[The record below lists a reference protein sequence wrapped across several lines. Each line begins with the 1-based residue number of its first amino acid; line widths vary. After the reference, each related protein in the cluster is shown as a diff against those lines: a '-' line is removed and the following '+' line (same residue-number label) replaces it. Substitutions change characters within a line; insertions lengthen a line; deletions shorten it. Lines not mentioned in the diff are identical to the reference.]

1 MVSSGALVA
10 VGRGASVAVGA
21 APDPVVVDVRAGEA
35 GVSVG
40 MDAVRSGACHAGRL
54 VRAAGREHHRKGQR
68 KDNAQQGH
76 VSCRACT
83 GNFLSLPV
91 LTSTIYP
98 QIHTDNIAELLWVSM
113 LRHPFRHSQIC
124 VGMAA
129 SAGMSG
135 RARTGLVFAGSQPR

>member
-1 MVSSGALVA
+1 MV
-10 VGRGASVAVGA
+10 VGA
-21 APDPVVVDVRAGEA
+21 APDPVVEGVGAGEA

-40 MDAVRSGACHAGRL
+40 LDWSRCGPVGACHAGRL
-54 VRAAGREHHRKGQR
+54 IGAAGRERHRKGQR
-68 KDNAQQGH
+68 KGNAQQGH

-91 LTSTIYP
+91 LTSTMYP
-98 QIHTDNIAELLWVSM
+98 QIHTNNIAELLWVSM
-113 LRHPFRHSQIC
+113 LRHPFRHSQMC
-124 VGMAA
+124 VGMSA